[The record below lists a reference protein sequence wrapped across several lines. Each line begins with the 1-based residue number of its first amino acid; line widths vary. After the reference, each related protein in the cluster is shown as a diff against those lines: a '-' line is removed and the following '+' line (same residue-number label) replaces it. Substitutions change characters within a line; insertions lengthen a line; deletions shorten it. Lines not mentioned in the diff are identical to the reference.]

1 VDAGEAGEGNL
12 EILVSALDT
21 NIPTRLGL
29 VVILNRFRSLDLLLC
44 PIRSDKHYLNFLKI
58 VICLQ
63 YALILVGFVNFFSY

>member
-29 VVILNRFRSLDLLLC
+29 AHVISQPSWVWIFRMYISVPRRSGLAFIDDLEALSL
-44 PIRSDKHYLNFLKI
+44 
-58 VICLQ
+58 
-63 YALILVGFVNFFSY
+63 